1 MWKVMDKIMEL
12 QIFLPSENYTK
23 RSNNMVSGLKKIMDF
38 VMDIDK
44 LHLAN
49 LMGKVM
55 DEIMEYHIVLP
66 ECTEG

>member
-1 MWKVMDKIMEL
+1 MDKIMEL

-23 RSNNMVSGLKKIMDF
+23 RSNNMVSGLKKIMYF

-44 LHLAN
+44 FNLAN

>member
-1 MWKVMDKIMEL
+1 MDKIMEL

>member
-1 MWKVMDKIMEL
+1 
-12 QIFLPSENYTK
+12 
-23 RSNNMVSGLKKIMDF
+23 MVSGLKKIMYF

-44 LHLAN
+44 FNLAN

>member
-1 MWKVMDKIMEL
+1 MDKIMEL

-44 LHLAN
+44 LNLAN
-49 LMGKVM
+49 LMGKMM
-55 DEIMEYHIVLP
+55 DKIMEYHIVLP

>member
-44 LHLAN
+44 LNLAN